1 LITFKGQI
9 KVKKQSRKSK
19 FLHLVWQITRKNPK
33 NKKIQEIL
41 QEHPIFNYIQLLIW
55 P

>member
-1 LITFKGQI
+1 M

-19 FLHLVWQITRKNPK
+19 ILHPLWQITRKKHK
-33 NKKIQEIL
+33 NKSFQEIL
-41 QEHPIFNYIQLLIW
+41 QEHLISNYIQLLIW